1 MAAKKITDLI
11 RNTVKAQMFM
21 WEFESFYYEKMYKAT
36 FWTDDDAEDT
46 VKRERDAVIGRTTD
60 MHFEDCPLEEC
71 RAYAEYLIESSGI
84 EWDAFQELSQWNA
97 DWMEIFKKVKGKFSG
112 KGEKMTASEIKKYA
126 AAKKAPK
133 SPATKKASAK
143 KTPAKKD
150 STKKASTKKA
160 TPKAAPAA
168 KKASTKKATPK
179 KAVTK
184 SAAVKKELVAK
195 KSAPKGTPAKKSP
208 AKKSPAKKATPKPS
222 LGEHLKAISSRKK
235 AA

>member
-71 RAYAEYLIESSGI
+71 RAYAEYLVESSGI

-143 KTPAKKD
+143 KTPAKK
-150 STKKASTKKA
+150 ASTKKA
-160 TPKAAPAA
+160 TPKAASA

-208 AKKSPAKKATPKPS
+208 AKKTPAKKATPKPS